1 MLAELQAPV
10 QAVDYIDYETF
21 LTQYDSQFAEW
32 VDGRV
37 ILMSPISVFHDEVQI
52 FLIRLLA
59 EYVEE
64 RDLGRVL
71 QVPFQMRLRD
81 VRRGREPDLSFVR
94 KANAARLTR
103 TYIDGP
109 ADLAIEIV
117 SPESEVRDR
126 EAKFLEYQIGGVG
139 EYWIIDPDARQ
150 AEFYQLEQGHY
161 VRKAPD
167 AAGVYRASAVE
178 GFWLDVNWLWQQPM
192 PKLREVLRQYETA

>member
-37 ILMSPISVFHDEVQI
+37 ILMSPISIFHDEMQE
-52 FLIRLLA
+52 FLSILLHD
-59 EYVEE
+59 YVEE

-71 QVPFQMRLRD
+71 RAPFQMRLRD
-81 VRRGREPDLSFVR
+81 VRRGREPDLSFVS

-139 EYWIIDPDARQ
+139 EYWIIDPDARR
-150 AEFYQLEQGHY
+150 AESYQLEQGHY
-161 VRKAPD
+161 VGKAPD